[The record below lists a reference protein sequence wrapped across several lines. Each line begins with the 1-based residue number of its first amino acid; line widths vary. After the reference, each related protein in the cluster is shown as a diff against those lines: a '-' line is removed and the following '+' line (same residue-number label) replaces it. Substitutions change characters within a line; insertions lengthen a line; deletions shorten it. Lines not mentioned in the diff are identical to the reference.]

1 MTKYATT
8 RAATRVRV
16 IVEVSGGPWDTR
28 AMTLEAVEAQA
39 AREALDAVQSAVA
52 LVRTHALR
60 VVDAEAVTT
69 TITREPPR

>member
-1 MTKYATT
+1 MTEYATT

-39 AREALDAVQSAVA
+39 AREAVAAVHAAVA
-52 LVRTHALR
+52 LVRAQNLR
-60 VVDAEAVTT
+60 VVDAETVTT